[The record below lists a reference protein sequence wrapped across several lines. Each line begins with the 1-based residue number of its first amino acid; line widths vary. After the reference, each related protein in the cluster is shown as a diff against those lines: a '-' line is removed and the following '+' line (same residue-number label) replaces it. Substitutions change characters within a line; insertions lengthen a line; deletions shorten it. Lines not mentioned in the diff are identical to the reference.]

1 MRICGQ
7 EFSSDILNR
16 IGKLLTKEPG
26 ISRAA
31 LSRHVCQWLNWR
43 SSTGVLQEGG
53 CRKALAELDRRGALT
68 LPKVKV
74 VYNFQRPR
82 RTNPGVTFAPPK
94 VNCSLSRLG
103 AVEIVV
109 VTSRY
114 CKDWHL
120 WNILM
125 DQYHYLGR
133 GSPCG
138 GQIRYLVKSP
148 HYGPLGALSFG
159 SATWALRD
167 REKHI
172 GWSEPAR
179 IENLRQVV
187 SNDRFLIVPTV
198 RVKNLASH
206 ILSLT
211 LRHLPEDWEA
221 RYQIRP
227 VLAETFVDPTR
238 FAGACYKASNWM
250 CAGTTAGRRDGIPKK
265 IFVRPLCKQWRE
277 ILCAEPRIVLGGGRP
292 PESPSSWAEKEFGAI
307 RLYDGRLKRRLVS
320 IAEDFFNRPQANI
333 PEASGAKARTL
344 GAYRFFQNT
353 KVTMNGVLTPHTE
366 ATIERIKQHA
376 IVLAPQDTSTL
387 NYCAH
392 PATEGLGPINTIEN
406 TSTGLMLHDTVAF
419 TPEGVPLGVLD
430 AQCWARDPKQQG
442 KRHRRKHLPI
452 EQKESMK
459 WLRSFRKV
467 AEIQHLCPET
477 TLVSIGDREAD
488 LHELF
493 FEAAKDPW
501 GPKLLVRAEK
511 SRKRRVE
518 QENLWQFMTK
528 QQVAGALT
536 IHLPSRGNQKARDV
550 IADIRF
556 ARVTLTPPKALAS
569 TPVQAWAVHLLERHR
584 DGATPIEWML
594 LTTAP
599 VKSLNDAK
607 QRVEWYAARWGIEVY
622 HRTLKSG
629 CKINDRQLGTADR
642 LATCLGVDMVVA
654 WRIYHLTML
663 GRAKPDQPCTE
674 FLEDIEWKA
683 LCCYYTKNPEPPQ
696 KPPLMWEAVMMI
708 GIIGGHLGRK
718 QDGMPGTQCLWR
730 GIQRLDTAV
739 DMYSVMRHEKLPQIR
754 RCYPKALHYP
764 TPTWPP

>member
-1 MRICGQ
+1 M
-7 EFSSDILNR
+7 
-16 IGKLLTKEPG
+16 LTKEPG

-31 LSRHVCQWLNWR
+31 LSRHVCQWLDWH
-43 SSTGVLQEGG
+43 SSTGGLQEGG
-53 CRKALAELDRRGALT
+53 CRKALVELDRRGALT
-68 LPKVKV
+68 LPRVKGG
-74 VYNFQRPR
+74 YNFQRPR
-82 RTNPGVTFAPPK
+82 RTNPGVTFEPPK
-94 VNCSLSRLG
+94 VNGSLSRLG

-114 CKDWHL
+114 CQDWHL

-138 GQIRYLVKSP
+138 GHIRYLVNSA
-148 HYGPLGALSFG
+148 HYGPVGALSFG
-159 SATWALRD
+159 SATWALRNRD
-167 REKHI
+167 AYI

-179 IENLRQVV
+179 IENLRHVV

-206 ILSLT
+206 ILSVT
-211 LRHLPEDWEA
+211 LRRLPEDWEA

-238 FAGACYKASNWM
+238 FDGTCYKASNWT
-250 CAGTTAGRRDGIPKK
+250 CAGHTAGRRDGVTKQ
-265 IFVRPLCKQWRE
+265 IFVRPLCQHWRE
-277 ILCAEPRIVLGGGRP
+277 ILCAEPRMVLGDGRP
-292 PESPSSWAEKEFGAI
+292 PQSPASWAEKEFGAI
-307 RLYDGRLKRRLVS
+307 RLYDERLKRRLVS
-320 IAEDFFNRPQANI
+320 IAEDFFTRPQANI
-333 PEASGAKARTL
+333 PEASGTKARTL
-344 GAYRFFQNT
+344 GAYRFFQNK
-353 KVTMNGVLTPHTE
+353 KVTMNVVLTPHTE
-366 ATIERIKQHA
+366 ATIERIKHHK

-430 AQCWARDPKQQG
+430 AQCWARDPTQQG
-442 KRHRRKHLPI
+442 KRHRRQQLPI

-493 FEAAKDPW
+493 VEAAKDPW

-518 QENLWQFMTK
+518 QENLWTCMAK

-536 IHLPSRGNQKARDV
+536 LHLPSRGNQQARDV
-550 IADIRF
+550 IADLRF
-556 ARVTLTPPKALAS
+556 SRVTLTPPKALAS

-599 VKSLNDAK
+599 VKSLKDAK
-607 QRVEWYAARWGIEVY
+607 QRVEWYTARWGIEVY

-629 CKINDRQLGTADR
+629 CKIKDRQLGTADR

-663 GRAKPDQPCTE
+663 GREKPDHPCTE

-683 LCCYYTKNPEPPQ
+683 LCCYYTQNPDPPQ

-739 DMYSVMRHEKLPQIR
+739 DMYAVMRHEKLPQIR
-754 RCYPKALHYP
+754 RCYPKALHEP